1 MTNLF
6 TRCVLCQ
13 VSPKTWLLHK
23 LPGAEVARVIL
34 LRCGDVVDSLQVV
47 DKQPPLGEL
56 GVTFVT
62 VIFCVSE
69 LVLV

>member
-1 MTNLF
+1 M
-6 TRCVLCQ
+6 LCQ
-13 VSPKTWLLHK
+13 VSPKAWLLHK
-23 LPGAEVARVIL
+23 LSGAEVARVIL

-56 GVTFVT
+56 GIAFVNCA
-62 VIFCVSE
+62 VVVCVAQ